1 MCDNIPTLSVVTP
14 SYNRGKML
22 FDCYKSLQAQ
32 TRMDFEWIIIDDG
45 STDGT
50 SEMIDRINRDN
61 TSFDIIYHRKE
72 NGGKHTALNAS
83 HLYIRGKYV
92 LILDSDDTLTP
103 DAVQIV
109 LDEWNRFDDQRDIG
123 LLIFQR
129 KNKEEIVCAYAKDE
143 YVPVDLLSYQRTN
156 VLSSDCCEVIRSELF
171 MAYPFPVYDNEKF
184 VAETA
189 LWYRVGLEKK
199 CVYINKPVY
208 ICEYLDGGLT
218 KNGRAMRVKNPKGGM
233 YTSYLRMNKRC
244 SLKERIRASLLYVC
258 YGYYAGMKSADIV
271 REARDYK
278 KLVFIALFPGTIMY
292 WKWKKTYR

>member
-61 TSFDIIYHRKE
+61 TSFGIIYHRK
-72 NGGKHTALNAS
+72 NGGKHTALNVS

-123 LLIFQR
+123 LLIFQ
-129 KNKEEIVCAYAKDE
+129 A
-143 YVPVDLLSYQRTN
+143 S
-156 VLSSDCCEVIRSELF
+156 
-171 MAYPFPVYDNEKF
+171 VY
-184 VAETA
+184 
-189 LWYRVGLEKK
+189 
-199 CVYINKPVY
+199 
-208 ICEYLDGGLT
+208 
-218 KNGRAMRVKNPKGGM
+218 KG
-233 YTSYLRMNKRC
+233 
-244 SLKERIRASLLYVC
+244 
-258 YGYYAGMKSADIV
+258 
-271 REARDYK
+271 YK
-278 KLVFIALFPGTIMY
+278 QD
-292 WKWKKTYR
+292 